1 MATVETRDE
10 MAELQARVRI
20 LEERVQ
26 GLRASRRILMNLLAA
41 QEREKRNR
49 IHRLEAE
56 NRRLQQR
63 SHRYAQLVLERNI
76 RIVRLEDRLGRPESV

>member
-1 MATVETRDE
+1 MARLEPAHDE
-10 MAELQARVRI
+10 AELQARIRI
-20 LEERVQ
+20 LEERIQ

-56 NRRLQQR
+56 NQKLQKR
-63 SHRYAQLVLERNI
+63 SSRYAKLVLERNI
-76 RIVRLEDRLGRPESV
+76 RIVRLEERLRRPEGW